1 MVTLILFLLSLGG
14 FVFSKTVTY
23 NWDIT
28 WVTASPDGFSRPVI
42 GINGKWPCPVVE
54 VDLHDRLVVNV
65 YNKLGNESTSLHWHG
80 LPQHDTAVMDG
91 SSGITQCPIPPGER
105 FTYDF
110 LVWLKVS
117 SFCLR
122 QMLTHGRRLTSLGLI
137 GITLYA
143 PSYFIHLGA
152 AADDRLLA

>member
-1 MVTLILFLLSLGG
+1 MFTFILFLLGCSG
-14 FVFSKTVTY
+14 FVVSKTVTY

-28 WVTASPDGFSRPVI
+28 WVTASPDGFARPVI
-42 GINGKWPCPVVE
+42 GINGKWPCPAIE

-80 LPQHDTAVMDG
+80 LPQHDTAEMDG

-110 LVWLKVS
+110 LVCLKISAAVVCLHMDAGWSAWTLLVS
-117 SFCLR
+117 LSMHHSTSFI
-122 QMLTHGRRLTSLGLI
+122 S
-137 GITLYA
+137 
-143 PSYFIHLGA
+143 LGA
-152 AADDRLLA
+152 ASYDGFLA